1 MPNDSIVMNV
11 KENHLTQSLKI
22 EIPALVGEEV
32 ENHVKG
38 FRVDESY
45 THK

>member
-11 KENHLTQSLKI
+11 KENRFTQFLKI
-22 EIPALVGEEV
+22 EMPALVGEEV
-32 ENHVKG
+32 ENHVKVL
-38 FRVDESY
+38 RVDESY